1 MKRFFSHTLY
11 WLFWSVL
18 LLSSGACRR
27 QGGDE
32 LRPNETLSLALK
44 VQDSKVLRQGTATS
58 DETKIDNI
66 MILFF
71 ETNSQETLW
80 RNKIYE
86 YDATAAGRADG
97 AKWEDGQTMLFP
109 LIPEEVGTKRVVVV
123 ANYKEKGDLETKL
136 RAVQKYGDFSDA
148 TKQIYYDS
156 ADENSKIT
164 APLLLM
170 EGSVVHTFTKAN
182 RKAQVVLNRAVA
194 KVTVKL
200 NLRWSPLDARRTA
213 ATERSFYQFRDVAKR
228 THVVEHANLLL
239 NASNRSERYNDNPA
253 MAMPLLAENKHMW
266 EFTPLAATAPRE
278 GPFVVTAYI
287 NEYNQGTDKTNVPPY
302 LYLALYADVPESH
315 ADDPEGKYPPP
326 AGGDIYPAHKGY
338 YYYRVILPREVK
350 RNTHYILESQV
361 LSAGS
366 GDAAKPVDLSSNVSI
381 KEWSEVNL
389 SGKGEEK
396 IYN

>member
-18 LLSSGACRR
+18 LLSSAACSR

-32 LRPNETLSLALK
+32 LHPNETLSLALK
-44 VQDSKVLRQGTATS
+44 VQDSQVLRQSNATD
-58 DETKIDNI
+58 DESKIDNI
-66 MILFF
+66 MVLFF
-71 ETNSQETLW
+71 DTDSQQKLW
-80 RNKIYE
+80 KNKIYE
-86 YDATAAGRADG
+86 YDATATGRADG

-109 LIPEEVGTKRVVVV
+109 LIPEEVGAKKVVVI
-123 ANYKEKGDLETKL
+123 ANYKGKGNLETKL

-148 TKQIYYDS
+148 MSAIYYDS
-156 ADENSKIT
+156 ATENSEIT

-170 EGSVVHTFTKAN
+170 EGSVVHTFPKAN
-182 RKAQVVLNRAVA
+182 RKAQVVLKRAVP

-200 NLRWSPLDARRTA
+200 DLRWGPLDARRSAT
-213 ATERSFYQFRDVAKR
+213 TERSFYQFRDVAKR

-239 NASNRSERYNDNPA
+239 NASNRSDRYNDNSA
-253 MAMPLLAENKHMW
+253 TPLLTGNKYMW
-266 EFTPLAATAPRE
+266 EFAPLAATAPRE
-278 GPFVVTAYI
+278 GPFEVSAYI
-287 NEYNQGTDKTNVPPY
+287 NEYNQGTEKTNVPPY
-302 LYLALYADVPESH
+302 LYLALYADVPESG
-315 ADDPEGKYPPP
+315 AGDPEGKYPPP

-350 RNTHYILESQV
+350 RNTHYILETQV

-366 GDAAKPVDLSSNVSI
+366 GDAAKPVDLSSTVSI
-381 KEWSEVNL
+381 KGWSEVNL
-389 SGKGEEK
+389 SGEGVDK

>member
-18 LLSSGACRR
+18 LFSSGACRR

-86 YDATAAGRADG
+86 YDATATGRADG

-109 LIPEEVGTKRVVVV
+109 LIPEEVGTKKVVVI
-123 ANYKEKGDLETKL
+123 ANYKGKGNLETKL
-136 RAVQKYGDFSDA
+136 RAVQKFGDFSDA

-170 EGSVVHTFTKAN
+170 EGSVVHTFTKA
-182 RKAQVVLNRAVA
+182 
-194 KVTVKL
+194 
-200 NLRWSPLDARRTA
+200 
-213 ATERSFYQFRDVAKR
+213 
-228 THVVEHANLLL
+228 
-239 NASNRSERYNDNPA
+239 
-253 MAMPLLAENKHMW
+253 
-266 EFTPLAATAPRE
+266 
-278 GPFVVTAYI
+278 
-287 NEYNQGTDKTNVPPY
+287 
-302 LYLALYADVPESH
+302 
-315 ADDPEGKYPPP
+315 
-326 AGGDIYPAHKGY
+326 
-338 YYYRVILPREVK
+338 
-350 RNTHYILESQV
+350 
-361 LSAGS
+361 
-366 GDAAKPVDLSSNVSI
+366 VS
-381 KEWSEVNL
+381 
-389 SGKGEEK
+389 
-396 IYN
+396 

>member
-18 LLSSGACRR
+18 LLSSAACSR

-32 LRPNETLSLALK
+32 LHPNETLSLALK
-44 VQDSKVLRQGTATS
+44 VQDSQVLRQSNATD
-58 DETKIDNI
+58 DESKIDNI
-66 MILFF
+66 MVLFF
-71 ETNSQETLW
+71 DTDSQQKLW
-80 RNKIYE
+80 KNKIYE
-86 YDATAAGRADG
+86 YDATATGRADG

-109 LIPEEVGTKRVVVV
+109 LIPEEVGAKKVVVI
-123 ANYKEKGDLETKL
+123 ANYKGKGNLETKL

-148 TKQIYYDS
+148 MSAIYYDS
-156 ADENSKIT
+156 ATENSEIT

-182 RKAQVVLNRAVA
+182 RKAQVVLKRAVA

-200 NLRWSPLDARRTA
+200 DLRWGPLDARRSAT
-213 ATERSFYQFRDVAKR
+213 TERSFYQFRDVAKR

-239 NASNRSERYNDNPA
+239 NASNRSDRYNDNSA
-253 MAMPLLAENKHMW
+253 TPLLTGNKYMW
-266 EFTPLAATAPRE
+266 EFAPLAATAPRE
-278 GPFVVTAYI
+278 GPFEVTAYI
-287 NEYNQGTDKTNVPPY
+287 NEYNQGTEKTNVPPY
-302 LYLALYADVPESH
+302 LYLALYADVPESG
-315 ADDPEGKYPPP
+315 AGDPEGKYPPP

-350 RNTHYILESQV
+350 RNTHYILETQV

-381 KEWSEVNL
+381 VGWSEVSL

>member
-109 LIPEEVGTKRVVVV
+109 LSPEEVGTKKVVVV

-170 EGSVVHTFTKAN
+170 EGSVVHTFTKVN

-200 NLRWSPLDARRTA
+200 DLRWGPLDARRTLA
-213 ATERSFYQFRDVAKR
+213 AERSFYQFRDVAKR

-253 MAMPLLAENKHMW
+253 MPLLAENKYMW
-266 EFTPLAATAPRE
+266 EFAPVTDHRE

>member
-27 QGGDE
+27 QGGDG

-109 LIPEEVGTKRVVVV
+109 LSPEEVGTKRVVVV

-170 EGSVVHTFTKAN
+170 EGSVVHTFTKVN

-200 NLRWSPLDARRTA
+200 DLRWGPLDARRTLA
-213 ATERSFYQFRDVAKR
+213 AERSFYQFRDVAKR

-253 MAMPLLAENKHMW
+253 MPLLAENKYMW
-266 EFTPLAATAPRE
+266 EFAPVTDHRE

-302 LYLALYADVPESH
+302 LYLALYANVPESH

>member
-71 ETNSQETLW
+71 ETTGQQKLW

-86 YDATAAGRADG
+86 YDATATGLADG

-109 LIPEEVGTKRVVVV
+109 LSPEEVGTKKVVVV
-123 ANYKEKGDLETKL
+123 ANYKGKGNLETKL
-136 RAVQKYGDFSDA
+136 RAVQKFGDFSDA

-170 EGSVVHTFTKAN
+170 EGSVVHTFTKVN

-200 NLRWSPLDARRTA
+200 DLRWGPLDARRSAT
-213 ATERSFYQFRDVAKR
+213 TERSFYQFRDVAKR

-253 MAMPLLAENKHMW
+253 MPLLAENKYMW
-266 EFTPLAATAPRE
+266 EFAPVTDHRE

>member
-1 MKRFFSHTLY
+1 M
-11 WLFWSVL
+11 
-18 LLSSGACRR
+18 
-27 QGGDE
+27 
-32 LRPNETLSLALK
+32 RPNETLSLALK

-71 ETNSQETLW
+71 ETMGQQKLW
-80 RNKIYE
+80 KNKIYE
-86 YDATAAGRADG
+86 YDATATGLADG

-109 LIPEEVGTKRVVVV
+109 LIPEEVGTKKVVVI
-123 ANYKEKGDLETKL
+123 ANYKGKGNLETKL
-136 RAVQKYGDFSDA
+136 RAVQKFGDFSDA

-170 EGSVVHTFTKAN
+170 EGSVVHTFTKVN

-200 NLRWSPLDARRTA
+200 DLRWGPLDARRSAT
-213 ATERSFYQFRDVAKR
+213 TERSFYQFRDVAKR

-253 MAMPLLAENKHMW
+253 TSTTPLIAGNRYMW
-266 EFTPLAATAPRE
+266 EFAPVAEHRE

>member
-18 LLSSGACRR
+18 LLSSGACHR

-86 YDATAAGRADG
+86 YDATATGRADG

-109 LIPEEVGTKRVVVV
+109 LIPEEVGTKKVVVV
-123 ANYKEKGDLETKL
+123 ANYKGKGDLETKL
-136 RAVQKYGDFSDA
+136 RAVQKYRDFSDA

-182 RKAQVVLNRAVA
+182 RKAQVVLKRAVA

-239 NASNRSERYNDNPA
+239 NASNRSDRYNDNSA
-253 MAMPLLAENKHMW
+253 TPLLAGNKYMW
-266 EFTPLAATAPRE
+266 EFAPLAATAPRE
-278 GPFVVTAYI
+278 GPFEVTAYI
-287 NEYNQGTDKTNVPPY
+287 NEYNQGTEKTNVPPY
-302 LYLALYADVPESH
+302 LYLALYADVPESG
-315 ADDPEGKYPPP
+315 AGDPEGKYPPP

-350 RNTHYILESQV
+350 RNTHYILETQV

-381 KEWSEVNL
+381 VGWSEVNL

>member
-109 LIPEEVGTKRVVVV
+109 LIPEEVGTKKVVVV
-123 ANYKEKGDLETKL
+123 ANYKGKGNLEAKL
-136 RAVQKYGDFSDA
+136 RAVQKFGDFSDA

-170 EGSVVHTFTKAN
+170 EGSVVHT
-182 RKAQVVLNRAVA
+182 
-194 KVTVKL
+194 
-200 NLRWSPLDARRTA
+200 LRRRIARHK
-213 ATERSFYQFRDVAKR
+213 SSSIG
-228 THVVEHANLLL
+228 LLL
-239 NASNRSERYNDNPA
+239 R
-253 MAMPLLAENKHMW
+253 
-266 EFTPLAATAPRE
+266 
-278 GPFVVTAYI
+278 
-287 NEYNQGTDKTNVPPY
+287 
-302 LYLALYADVPESH
+302 
-315 ADDPEGKYPPP
+315 
-326 AGGDIYPAHKGY
+326 
-338 YYYRVILPREVK
+338 
-350 RNTHYILESQV
+350 
-361 LSAGS
+361 
-366 GDAAKPVDLSSNVSI
+366 
-381 KEWSEVNL
+381 
-389 SGKGEEK
+389 
-396 IYN
+396 

>member
-27 QGGDE
+27 HGGDE

-86 YDATAAGRADG
+86 YDATATGRADG

-109 LIPEEVGTKRVVVV
+109 LSPEEVGTKKVVVV

-136 RAVQKYGDFSDA
+136 RAVQKFGDFSDA

-170 EGSVVHTFTKAN
+170 EGSVVHTFTKEN

-200 NLRWSPLDARRTA
+200 DLRWGPLDARRSATA
-213 ATERSFYQFRDVAKR
+213 ERSFYQFRDVAKR

-253 MAMPLLAENKHMW
+253 TSTTPPIAGNRYMW
-266 EFTPLAATAPRE
+266 EFAPVADHRE

-302 LYLALYADVPESH
+302 LYLALYADVPESG
-315 ADDPEGKYPPP
+315 AGDPEGKYPPP

>member
-11 WLFWSVL
+11 WLFGSVL

-86 YDATAAGRADG
+86 YDATATGRADG

-109 LIPEEVGTKRVVVV
+109 LIPEEVGTKKVVVV

-170 EGSVVHTFTKAN
+170 EGSVVHTFTKVN

-200 NLRWSPLDARRTA
+200 DLRWGPLDARRTLA
-213 ATERSFYQFRDVAKR
+213 AERSFYQFRDVAKR

-253 MAMPLLAENKHMW
+253 MPLLAENKYMW
-266 EFTPLAATAPRE
+266 EFAPVTDHRE

>member
-71 ETNSQETLW
+71 ETMGQQKLW
-80 RNKIYE
+80 KNKIYE
-86 YDATAAGRADG
+86 YDATATGLADG

-109 LIPEEVGTKRVVVV
+109 LSPEEVGTKKVVVV
-123 ANYKEKGDLETKL
+123 ANYKGKGNLETKL
-136 RAVQKYGDFSDA
+136 RAVQKFGDFSDA

-170 EGSVVHTFTKAN
+170 EGSVVHTFTKVN

-200 NLRWSPLDARRTA
+200 DLRWGPLDARRSAT
-213 ATERSFYQFRDVAKR
+213 TERSFYQFRDVAKR

-253 MAMPLLAENKHMW
+253 TSTTPLIAGNRYMW
-266 EFTPLAATAPRE
+266 EFAPVAEHRE

-338 YYYRVILPREVK
+338 YYYRVILPRVVK

>member
-18 LLSSGACRR
+18 LLSSAACSR

-32 LRPNETLSLALK
+32 LHPNETLSLALK

-109 LIPEEVGTKRVVVV
+109 LIPEEVGAKKVVVI
-123 ANYKEKGDLETKL
+123 ANYKGKGNLETKL

-148 TKQIYYDS
+148 MSAIYYDS
-156 ADENSKIT
+156 ATENSEIT

-182 RKAQVVLNRAVA
+182 RKAQVVLKRAVA

-239 NASNRSERYNDNPA
+239 NASNRSDRYNDNSA
-253 MAMPLLAENKHMW
+253 TPLLAGNKYMW
-266 EFTPLAATAPRE
+266 EFAPLAATAPRE
-278 GPFVVTAYI
+278 GPFEVTAYI
-287 NEYNQGTDKTNVPPY
+287 NEYNQGTEKTNVPPY
-302 LYLALYADVPESH
+302 LYLALYADVPESG
-315 ADDPEGKYPPP
+315 AGDPEGKYPPP

>member
-71 ETNSQETLW
+71 ETTGQQKLW
-80 RNKIYE
+80 KNKIYE
-86 YDATAAGRADG
+86 YDATATGLADG

-109 LIPEEVGTKRVVVV
+109 LSPEEVGTKKVVVV
-123 ANYKEKGDLETKL
+123 ANYKGKGNLETKL
-136 RAVQKYGDFSDA
+136 RAVQKFGDFSDA

-170 EGSVVHTFTKAN
+170 EGSVVHTFTKVN

-200 NLRWSPLDARRTA
+200 DLRWGPLDARRSAT
-213 ATERSFYQFRDVAKR
+213 TERSFYQFRDVAKR

-239 NASNRSERYNDNPA
+239 NASNRSDRYNDNSA
-253 MAMPLLAENKHMW
+253 TPLLAGNKYMW
-266 EFTPLAATAPRE
+266 EFAPLAAHRE

-315 ADDPEGKYPPP
+315 INDPEGKYPPP
-326 AGGDIYPAHKGY
+326 AGGDVYPAHKGY
-338 YYYRVILPREVK
+338 YYYRVILPRLVE

>member
-11 WLFWSVL
+11 WLSWSIL
-18 LLSSGACRR
+18 LLSSVACSH
-27 QGGDE
+27 QGEDD
-32 LRPNETLSLALK
+32 LQPNNYLSLALR
-44 VQDSKVLRQGTATS
+44 VQDSQVLKQATATPE
-58 DETKIDNI
+58 ETQIDNV

-71 ETNSQETLW
+71 ETTGQQKLW
-80 RNKIYE
+80 KNKIYE
-86 YDATAAGRADG
+86 YDATATGRADG

-109 LIPEEVGTKRVVVV
+109 LIPEEVGAKKVVVI
-123 ANYKEKGDLETKL
+123 ANYKGKGNLETKL

-148 TKQIYYDS
+148 MSAIYYDS
-156 ADENSKIT
+156 ATENSEIT

-182 RKAQVVLNRAVA
+182 RKAQVVLKRAVA

-239 NASNRSERYNDNPA
+239 NASNRSDRYNDNSA
-253 MAMPLLAENKHMW
+253 TPLLARNKYMW
-266 EFTPLAATAPRE
+266 EFAPLAATAPRE
-278 GPFVVTAYI
+278 GPFEVTAYI
-287 NEYNQGTDKTNVPPY
+287 NEYNQGTEKTNVPPY
-302 LYLALYADVPESH
+302 LYLALYADVPESG
-315 ADDPEGKYPPP
+315 AGDPEGKYPPP

-350 RNTHYILESQV
+350 RNTHYILETQV

-381 KEWSEVNL
+381 VGWSEVSL

>member
-71 ETNSQETLW
+71 ETTGQQKLW
-80 RNKIYE
+80 KNKIYE
-86 YDATAAGRADG
+86 YDATATGLADG

-109 LIPEEVGTKRVVVV
+109 LSPEEVGTKKVVVV
-123 ANYKEKGDLETKL
+123 ANYKGKGNLETKL
-136 RAVQKYGDFSDA
+136 RAVQKFGDFSDA

-170 EGSVVHTFTKAN
+170 EGSVVHTFTKVN

-200 NLRWSPLDARRTA
+200 DLRWGPLDARRSAT
-213 ATERSFYQFRDVAKR
+213 TERSFYQFRDVAKR

-253 MAMPLLAENKHMW
+253 TSTTPLIAGNRYMW
-266 EFTPLAATAPRE
+266 EFAPVAEHRE

-389 SGKGEEK
+389 SGEGTDK

>member
-109 LIPEEVGTKRVVVV
+109 LSPEEVGTKKVVVV

-170 EGSVVHTFTKAN
+170 EGSVVHTFTKVN

-200 NLRWSPLDARRTA
+200 DLRWGPLDARRTLA
-213 ATERSFYQFRDVAKR
+213 AERSFYQFRDVAKR

-253 MAMPLLAENKHMW
+253 MPLLAENKYMW
-266 EFTPLAATAPRE
+266 EFAPVTDHRE

-389 SGKGEEK
+389 SGEGTDK

>member
-18 LLSSGACRR
+18 LLSSAACSR

-32 LRPNETLSLALK
+32 LHPNETLSLALK

-109 LIPEEVGTKRVVVV
+109 LIPEEVGAKKVVVI
-123 ANYKEKGDLETKL
+123 ANYKGKGNLETKL

-148 TKQIYYDS
+148 MSAIYYDS
-156 ADENSKIT
+156 ATENSEIT

-182 RKAQVVLNRAVA
+182 RKAQVVLKRAVA

-239 NASNRSERYNDNPA
+239 NASNRSDRYNDNSA
-253 MAMPLLAENKHMW
+253 TPLLAGNKYMW
-266 EFTPLAATAPRE
+266 EFAPLAATAPRE
-278 GPFVVTAYI
+278 GPFEVTAYI
-287 NEYNQGTDKTNVPPY
+287 NEYNQGTEKTNVPPY
-302 LYLALYADVPESH
+302 LYLALYADVPESG
-315 ADDPEGKYPPP
+315 AGDPEGKYPPP

-350 RNTHYILESQV
+350 RNTHYILETQV

-381 KEWSEVNL
+381 VGWSEVNL

>member
-109 LIPEEVGTKRVVVV
+109 LSPEEVGTKRVVVV

-182 RKAQVVLNRAVA
+182 RKAQVVLKRAVA

-200 NLRWSPLDARRTA
+200 DLRWGPLDARRSAT
-213 ATERSFYQFRDVAKR
+213 TERSFYQFRDVAKR

-253 MAMPLLAENKHMW
+253 MPLLAENKYMW
-266 EFTPLAATAPRE
+266 EFAPVTDHRE

>member
-1 MKRFFSHTLY
+1 M
-11 WLFWSVL
+11 
-18 LLSSGACRR
+18 
-27 QGGDE
+27 
-32 LRPNETLSLALK
+32 RPNETLSLALK

-71 ETNSQETLW
+71 ETTGQQKLW

-86 YDATAAGRADG
+86 YDATATGLADG
-97 AKWEDGQTMLFP
+97 AKGEDGQTMLFP
-109 LIPEEVGTKRVVVV
+109 LSPEEVGTKKVVVV
-123 ANYKEKGDLETKL
+123 ANYKGKGNLETKL
-136 RAVQKYGDFSDA
+136 RAVQKFGDFSDA

-170 EGSVVHTFTKAN
+170 EGSVVHTFTKVN

-200 NLRWSPLDARRTA
+200 DLRWGPLDARRSAT
-213 ATERSFYQFRDVAKR
+213 TERSFYQFRDVAKR

-253 MAMPLLAENKHMW
+253 MPLLAENKYMW
-266 EFTPLAATAPRE
+266 EFAPVTDHRE

>member
-109 LIPEEVGTKRVVVV
+109 LSPEEVGTKRVVVV

-170 EGSVVHTFTKAN
+170 EGSVVHTFTKVN

-200 NLRWSPLDARRTA
+200 DLRWGPLDARRTLA
-213 ATERSFYQFRDVAKR
+213 AERSFYQFRDVAKR

-253 MAMPLLAENKHMW
+253 MPLLAENKYMW
-266 EFTPLAATAPRE
+266 EFAPVTDHRE

>member
-11 WLFWSVL
+11 WLSWSIL
-18 LLSSGACRR
+18 LLSSVACSH
-27 QGGDE
+27 QGEDD
-32 LRPNETLSLALK
+32 LQPNNYLSLALR
-44 VQDSKVLRQGTATS
+44 VQDSQVLRQSNATD
-58 DETKIDNI
+58 DESKIDNI
-66 MILFF
+66 MVLFF
-71 ETNSQETLW
+71 DTDSQQKLW
-80 RNKIYE
+80 KNKIYE
-86 YDATAAGRADG
+86 YDATATGRADG

-109 LIPEEVGTKRVVVV
+109 LIPEEVGAKKVVVI
-123 ANYKEKGDLETKL
+123 ANYKGKGNLETKL
-136 RAVQKYGDFSDA
+136 RAVQKFGDFSDA

-170 EGSVVHTFTKAN
+170 EGSVVHTFTKVD

-200 NLRWSPLDARRTA
+200 DLRWGPLDARRSAT
-213 ATERSFYQFRDVAKR
+213 TERSFYQFRDVAKR

-253 MAMPLLAENKHMW
+253 MPLLAENKYMW
-266 EFTPLAATAPRE
+266 EFAPVTDHRE

>member
-1 MKRFFSHTLY
+1 MKRFFSHMLY

-109 LIPEEVGTKRVVVV
+109 LSPEEVGTKKVVVV

-170 EGSVVHTFTKAN
+170 EGSVVHTFTKVN

-200 NLRWSPLDARRTA
+200 DLRWGPLDARRTLA
-213 ATERSFYQFRDVAKR
+213 AERSFYQFRDVAKR

-253 MAMPLLAENKHMW
+253 MPLLAENKYMW
-266 EFTPLAATAPRE
+266 EFAPVTDHRE

>member
-11 WLFWSVL
+11 WLSWSIL
-18 LLSSGACRR
+18 LLSSVACSH
-27 QGGDE
+27 QGEDD
-32 LRPNETLSLALK
+32 LQPNNYLSLALR
-44 VQDSKVLRQGTATS
+44 VQDSQLMRQGTATS

-109 LIPEEVGTKRVVVV
+109 LIPEEVGAKKVVVI
-123 ANYKEKGDLETKL
+123 ANYKGKGNLETKL

-148 TKQIYYDS
+148 MSAIYYDS
-156 ADENSKIT
+156 ATENSEIT

-182 RKAQVVLNRAVA
+182 RKAQVVLKRAVA

-239 NASNRSERYNDNPA
+239 NASNRSDRYNDNSA
-253 MAMPLLAENKHMW
+253 TPLLAGNKYMW
-266 EFTPLAATAPRE
+266 EFAPLAATAPRE
-278 GPFVVTAYI
+278 GPFEVTAYI
-287 NEYNQGTDKTNVPPY
+287 NEYNQGTEKTNVPPY
-302 LYLALYADVPESH
+302 LYLALYADVPESGSG
-315 ADDPEGKYPPP
+315 DPEGKYPPP

-350 RNTHYILESQV
+350 RNTHYILETQV

-381 KEWSEVNL
+381 VGWSEVNL

>member
-71 ETNSQETLW
+71 ETMGQQKLW
-80 RNKIYE
+80 KNKIYE
-86 YDATAAGRADG
+86 YDATATGLADG

-109 LIPEEVGTKRVVVV
+109 LSPEEVGTKKVVVV
-123 ANYKEKGDLETKL
+123 ANYKGKGNLETKL
-136 RAVQKYGDFSDA
+136 RAVQKFGDFSDA

-170 EGSVVHTFTKAN
+170 EGSVVHTFTKVN

-200 NLRWSPLDARRTA
+200 DLRWGPLDARRSAT
-213 ATERSFYQFRDVAKR
+213 TERSFYQFRDVAKR

-253 MAMPLLAENKHMW
+253 TSTTPLIAGNRYMW
-266 EFTPLAATAPRE
+266 EFAPVAEHRE

>member
-71 ETNSQETLW
+71 ETTGQQKLW
-80 RNKIYE
+80 KNKIYE
-86 YDATAAGRADG
+86 YDATATGLADG

-109 LIPEEVGTKRVVVV
+109 LSPEEVGTKKVVVV
-123 ANYKEKGDLETKL
+123 ANYKGKGNLETKL
-136 RAVQKYGDFSDA
+136 RAVQKFGDFSDA

-170 EGSVVHTFTKAN
+170 EGSVVHTFTKVN

-200 NLRWSPLDARRTA
+200 DLRWGPLDARRSAT
-213 ATERSFYQFRDVAKR
+213 TERSFYQFRDVAKR

-253 MAMPLLAENKHMW
+253 MPLLAENKYMW
-266 EFTPLAATAPRE
+266 EFAPVTDHRE

>member
-18 LLSSGACRR
+18 LLSSAACSR

-32 LRPNETLSLALK
+32 LHPNETLSLALK
-44 VQDSKVLRQGTATS
+44 VQDSQVLRQSNATD
-58 DETKIDNI
+58 DESKIDNI
-66 MILFF
+66 MVLFF
-71 ETNSQETLW
+71 DTDSQQKLW
-80 RNKIYE
+80 KNKIYE
-86 YDATAAGRADG
+86 YDATATGRADG

-109 LIPEEVGTKRVVVV
+109 LIPEEVGAKKVVVI
-123 ANYKEKGDLETKL
+123 ANYKGKGNLETKL

-148 TKQIYYDS
+148 MSAIYYDS
-156 ADENSKIT
+156 ATENSEIT

-182 RKAQVVLNRAVA
+182 RKAQVVLKRAVA

-200 NLRWSPLDARRTA
+200 DLRWGPLDARRSAT
-213 ATERSFYQFRDVAKR
+213 TERSFYQFRDVAKR

-239 NASNRSERYNDNPA
+239 NASNRSDRYNDNSA
-253 MAMPLLAENKHMW
+253 TPLLTGNKYMW
-266 EFTPLAATAPRE
+266 EFAPLAATAPRE
-278 GPFVVTAYI
+278 GPFEVSAYI
-287 NEYNQGTDKTNVPPY
+287 NEYNQGTEKTNVPPY
-302 LYLALYADVPESH
+302 LYLALYADVPESG
-315 ADDPEGKYPPP
+315 AGDPEGKYPPP

-350 RNTHYILESQV
+350 RNTHYILETQV

-366 GDAAKPVDLSSNVSI
+366 GDAAKPVDLSSTVSI
-381 KEWSEVNL
+381 KGWSEVNL
-389 SGKGEEK
+389 SGEGVDK

>member
-86 YDATAAGRADG
+86 YDATATGRADG

-109 LIPEEVGTKRVVVV
+109 LSPEEVGTKKVVVV
-123 ANYKEKGDLETKL
+123 ANYKEKGDLGTKL
-136 RAVQKYGDFSDA
+136 RAVQKFGDFSDA

-170 EGSVVHTFTKAN
+170 EGSVVHTFTKEN

-200 NLRWSPLDARRTA
+200 DLRWGPLDARRSATA
-213 ATERSFYQFRDVAKR
+213 ERSFYQFRDVAKR

-253 MAMPLLAENKHMW
+253 TSTTPPIAGNRYMW
-266 EFTPLAATAPRE
+266 EFAPVADHRE

-302 LYLALYADVPESH
+302 LYLALYADVPESG
-315 ADDPEGKYPPP
+315 AGDPEGKYPPP

>member
-86 YDATAAGRADG
+86 YDATATGRADG

-109 LIPEEVGTKRVVVV
+109 LIPEEVGTKKVVVI
-123 ANYKEKGDLETKL
+123 ANYKGKGNLETKL
-136 RAVQKYGDFSDA
+136 RAVQKFGDFSDA

-170 EGSVVHTFTKAN
+170 EGSVVHTFTKVD

-200 NLRWSPLDARRTA
+200 DLRWGPLDARRTLA
-213 ATERSFYQFRDVAKR
+213 AERSFYQFRDVAKR

-253 MAMPLLAENKHMW
+253 MPLLAENKHMW

-278 GPFVVTAYI
+278 RPFVVTAYI

>member
-18 LLSSGACRR
+18 LLSSAACSR
-27 QGGDE
+27 QGGGE
-32 LRPNETLSLALK
+32 LHPNETLSLALK
-44 VQDSKVLRQGTATS
+44 VQDSQVLRQSNATD
-58 DETKIDNI
+58 DESKIDNI
-66 MILFF
+66 MVLFF
-71 ETNSQETLW
+71 DTDSQQKLW
-80 RNKIYE
+80 KNKIYE
-86 YDATAAGRADG
+86 YDATATGRADG

-109 LIPEEVGTKRVVVV
+109 LIPEEVGAKKVVVI
-123 ANYKEKGDLETKL
+123 ANYKGKGNLETKL
-136 RAVQKYGDFSDA
+136 RAVQKFGDFSDA
-148 TKQIYYDS
+148 MSAIYYDS
-156 ADENSKIT
+156 ATESSEIT

-182 RKAQVVLNRAVA
+182 RKAQVVLKRAVA

-239 NASNRSERYNDNPA
+239 NASNRSDRYNDNSA
-253 MAMPLLAENKHMW
+253 TPLLAGNKYMW
-266 EFTPLAATAPRE
+266 EFAPLAATAPRE
-278 GPFVVTAYI
+278 GPFEVTAYI
-287 NEYNQGTDKTNVPPY
+287 NEYNQGTEKTNVPPY
-302 LYLALYADVPESH
+302 LYLALYADVPESG
-315 ADDPEGKYPPP
+315 AGDPEGKYPPP

-350 RNTHYILESQV
+350 RNTHYILETQV

-381 KEWSEVNL
+381 VGWSEVSL

>member
-11 WLFWSVL
+11 WLSWSIL
-18 LLSSGACRR
+18 LLSSVACSH
-27 QGGDE
+27 QGEDD
-32 LRPNETLSLALK
+32 LQPNNYLSLALR
-44 VQDSKVLRQGTATS
+44 VQDSQVLRQSNATD
-58 DETKIDNI
+58 DESKIDNI
-66 MILFF
+66 MVLFF
-71 ETNSQETLW
+71 DTDSQQKLW
-80 RNKIYE
+80 KNKIYE
-86 YDATAAGRADG
+86 YDATATGRADG

-109 LIPEEVGTKRVVVV
+109 LIPEEVGAKKVVVI
-123 ANYKEKGDLETKL
+123 ANYKGKGNLETKL
-136 RAVQKYGDFSDA
+136 RAVQKFGDFSDA

-170 EGSVVHTFTKAN
+170 EGSVVHTFTKVD

-200 NLRWSPLDARRTA
+200 DLRWGPLDARRSAT
-213 ATERSFYQFRDVAKR
+213 TERSFYQFRDVAKR

-239 NASNRSERYNDNPA
+239 NSSNRSERYNDNPA
-253 MAMPLLAENKHMW
+253 MPLLAENKYMW
-266 EFTPLAATAPRE
+266 EFAPVTDHRE

>member
-11 WLFWSVL
+11 WLSWSIL
-18 LLSSGACRR
+18 LLSSVACSH
-27 QGGDE
+27 QGEDD
-32 LRPNETLSLALK
+32 LQPNNYLSLALR
-44 VQDSKVLRQGTATS
+44 VQDSQVLKQATATPE
-58 DETKIDNI
+58 ETQIDNV

-109 LIPEEVGTKRVVVV
+109 LNPEEVGTKRVVVV

-170 EGSVVHTFTKAN
+170 EGSVVHTFTKVN

-200 NLRWSPLDARRTA
+200 DLRWGPLDARRTLA
-213 ATERSFYQFRDVAKR
+213 AERSFYQFRDVAKR

-253 MAMPLLAENKHMW
+253 MPLLAENKYMW
-266 EFTPLAATAPRE
+266 EFAPVTDHRE

>member
-18 LLSSGACRR
+18 LLSSGACHR

-86 YDATAAGRADG
+86 YDATATGRADG

-109 LIPEEVGTKRVVVV
+109 LIPEEVGTKKVVVV
-123 ANYKEKGDLETKL
+123 ANYKGKGDLETKL
-136 RAVQKYGDFSDA
+136 RAVQKYRDFSDA

-170 EGSVVHTFTKAN
+170 EGSVVHTFTKVN

-200 NLRWSPLDARRTA
+200 DLHWGPLDARRTLA
-213 ATERSFYQFRDVAKR
+213 AERSFYQFRDVAKR

-253 MAMPLLAENKHMW
+253 MPLLAENKYMW
-266 EFTPLAATAPRE
+266 EFAPVTDHRE

>member
-71 ETNSQETLW
+71 ETTGQQKLW
-80 RNKIYE
+80 KNKIYE
-86 YDATAAGRADG
+86 YDATATGLADG

-109 LIPEEVGTKRVVVV
+109 LSPEEVGTKKVVVV
-123 ANYKEKGDLETKL
+123 ANYKGKGNLETKL
-136 RAVQKYGDFSDA
+136 RAVQKFGDFSDA

-170 EGSVVHTFTKAN
+170 EGSVVHTFTKVN

-200 NLRWSPLDARRTA
+200 DLRWGPLDARRSAT
-213 ATERSFYQFRDVAKR
+213 TERSFYQFRDVAKR
-228 THVVEHANLLL
+228 THVVEYANLLL

-253 MAMPLLAENKHMW
+253 MPLLAENKYMW
-266 EFTPLAATAPRE
+266 EFAPVTDHRE

>member
-11 WLFWSVL
+11 WLFWSIL

-71 ETNSQETLW
+71 ETTGQQKLW
-80 RNKIYE
+80 KNKIYE
-86 YDATAAGRADG
+86 YDATATGLADG

-109 LIPEEVGTKRVVVV
+109 LSPEEVGTKKVVVV
-123 ANYKEKGDLETKL
+123 ANYKGKGNLETKL
-136 RAVQKYGDFSDA
+136 RAVQKFGDFSDA

-170 EGSVVHTFTKAN
+170 EGSVVHTFTKVN

-200 NLRWSPLDARRTA
+200 DLRWGPLDARRSAT
-213 ATERSFYQFRDVAKR
+213 TERSFYQFRDVAKR

-253 MAMPLLAENKHMW
+253 TSTTPLIAGNRYMW
-266 EFTPLAATAPRE
+266 EFAPVAEHRE

>member
-18 LLSSGACRR
+18 LLSSAACSR

-32 LRPNETLSLALK
+32 LHPNETLSLALK

-109 LIPEEVGTKRVVVV
+109 LIPEEVGAKKVVVI
-123 ANYKEKGDLETKL
+123 ANYKGKGNLETKL

-148 TKQIYYDS
+148 MSAIYYDS
-156 ADENSKIT
+156 ATENSEIT

-182 RKAQVVLNRAVA
+182 RKAQVVLKRAVA

-239 NASNRSERYNDNPA
+239 NASNRSDRYNDNSA
-253 MAMPLLAENKHMW
+253 TPLLAGNKYMW
-266 EFTPLAATAPRE
+266 EFAPLAATAPE
-278 GPFVVTAYI
+278 
-287 NEYNQGTDKTNVPPY
+287 KVPSKSLPISMSIIR
-302 LYLALYADVPESH
+302 ARRRQTF
-315 ADDPEGKYPPP
+315 PP
-326 AGGDIYPAHKGY
+326 IS
-338 YYYRVILPREVK
+338 
-350 RNTHYILESQV
+350 T
-361 LSAGS
+361 
-366 GDAAKPVDLSSNVSI
+366 
-381 KEWSEVNL
+381 
-389 SGKGEEK
+389 
-396 IYN
+396 